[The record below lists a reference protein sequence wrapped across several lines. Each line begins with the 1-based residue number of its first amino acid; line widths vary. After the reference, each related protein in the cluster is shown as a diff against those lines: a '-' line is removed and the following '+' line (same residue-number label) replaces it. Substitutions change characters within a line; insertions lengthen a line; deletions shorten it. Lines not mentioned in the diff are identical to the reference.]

1 MAKTAPKFHTTIV
14 AVIIIIILI
23 MYICMYVRTQHLPY
37 PSVLSLLHSLLTA
50 CTFLTFPSAIVSLL
64 PINMRI
70 MNLIYYNKYTDS
82 KNVTCLKASAKA
94 KYRR

>member
-14 AVIIIIILI
+14 AVIIIIILILI

-50 CTFLTFPSAIVSLL
+50 CTLLTFPSEIVSLL
-64 PINMRI
+64 PVNM
-70 MNLIYYNKYTDS
+70 
-82 KNVTCLKASAKA
+82 
-94 KYRR
+94 